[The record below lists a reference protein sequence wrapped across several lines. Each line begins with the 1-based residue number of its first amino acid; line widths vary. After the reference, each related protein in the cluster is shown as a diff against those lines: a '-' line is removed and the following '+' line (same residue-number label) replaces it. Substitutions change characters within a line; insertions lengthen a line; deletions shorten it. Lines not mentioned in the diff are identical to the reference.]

1 MADSPTA
8 HLRWRCVACRS
19 ENHVPAGHAETA
31 PRELGMPV
39 ESACAHCRTR
49 HILVGDPNDLSRV
62 APRDEIGRRG
72 GGALARVLLA
82 VGLVGVGSLGLYVA
96 ALIAAQGAE
105 GASVWTALGLV
116 TLVAGALLLLARRN
130 SEAFLALEKGLE
142 VRGADGRSRGLVPW
156 SKVCGAEYRL
166 LLGRRMALWLAV
178 EDHDG
183 SVPAAPLVA
192 ETGVALF
199 TRSRAMPQFLMALA
213 GRLGDRV
220 RFVLPVMALGVAG
233 GRQAVALRSDLA
245 HGLASGK
252 LGGAELAERLRASA
266 EDRTGSSRVS
276 TT

>member
-1 MADSPTA
+1 MAVSPTA

-19 ENHVPAGHAETA
+19 ENHVSASRAQVA
-31 PRELGMPV
+31 PRQLGMPV

-62 APRDEIGRRG
+62 APRDEIGRRRV
-72 GGALARVLLA
+72 GALARVLLA
-82 VGLVGVGSLGLYVA
+82 GGLVGVGSLGLYVA
-96 ALIAAQGAE
+96 AQIATQGA
-105 GASVWTALGLV
+105 GGGPVWTALGLV
-116 TLVAGALLLLARRN
+116 TLVTGALLLMARRN

-156 SKVCGAEYRL
+156 SKVRGAEYRL
-166 LLGRRMALWLAV
+166 LMGRRMALWLAV

-183 SVPAAPLVA
+183 SVPVAPLVA

-220 RFVLPVMALGVAG
+220 RFDLPVMALGAARG
-233 GRQAVALRSDLA
+233 GKAVALRSDLA
-245 HGLASGK
+245 RGLVSGK
-252 LGGAELAERLRASA
+252 LGGAELVERLRVAS
-266 EDRTGSSRVS
+266 EDRWPRDGLS
-276 TT
+276 T